1 MVVDASVLVDM
12 WLANRQRHSLALK
25 LAQHI
30 KKSGQSVIIPMYA
43 LLEIKCAIDGERR
56 IPRHGNLRNNVFP
69 ETDPLKVTPI
79 PIDNTF
85 IQTYLDL
92 SVPYIRAGDLC
103 YILIAKK
110 HGCPL
115 ITEDKQQ
122 YEVAKQSGVSTY
134 RIAEYLDLIS
144 KG

>member
-12 WLANRQRHSLALK
+12 LITNRQRHPLALK

-30 KKSGQSVIIPMYA
+30 KTSGLSVTIPIYA
-43 LLEIKCAIDGERR
+43 VLEIKCAIDAERR
-56 IPRHGNLRNNVFP
+56 TPGHGNLRSDIFSEN
-69 ETDPLKVTPI
+69 DPLKVLTI
-79 PIDNTF
+79 PIDNAF
-85 IQTYLDL
+85 LQKYLDL
-92 SVPYIRAGDLC
+92 SVPYIRTGDLC

-115 ITEDKQQ
+115 ITEDAQQ
-122 YEVAKQSGVSTY
+122 YDVAKKVGVSAY

-144 KG
+144 KS